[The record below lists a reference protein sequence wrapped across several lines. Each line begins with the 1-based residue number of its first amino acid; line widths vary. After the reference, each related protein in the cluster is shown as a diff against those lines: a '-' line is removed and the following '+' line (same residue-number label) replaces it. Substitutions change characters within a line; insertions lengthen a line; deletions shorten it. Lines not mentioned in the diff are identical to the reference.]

1 MTTWI
6 GRAWTKRGRW
16 NVMMSDEELG
26 KVADQLWNMV
36 EDGAADHMT
45 PEDEKKAVAILRGIY
60 KYGKKMG
67 KRG

>member
-1 MTTWI
+1 
-6 GRAWTKRGRW
+6 
-16 NVMMSDEELG
+16 VMMSDEELG